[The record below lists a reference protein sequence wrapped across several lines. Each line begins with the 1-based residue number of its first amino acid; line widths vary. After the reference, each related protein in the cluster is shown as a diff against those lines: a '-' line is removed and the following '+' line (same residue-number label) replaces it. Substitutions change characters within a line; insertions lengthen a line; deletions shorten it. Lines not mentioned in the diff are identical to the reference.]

1 MSLHS
6 SITIEIEGELLTEN
20 CVCTFDTVHHVSN
33 QSKPHSIGRLKEKFG
48 VYTLSLPSISMVLP
62 SISFSDNM
70 VMLFFQLYSDTHREN
85 LFFSSQFKSFFLY
98 VKHLQPL
105 KT

>member
-20 CVCTFDTVHHVSN
+20 CVCTFDTVHHVSD

-70 VMLFFQLYSDTHREN
+70 IMLFFQLFNDTGKICVFLKSIQE
-85 LFFSSQFKSFFLY
+85 FFSLC
-98 VKHLQPL
+98 
-105 KT
+105 

>member
-20 CVCTFDTVHHVSN
+20 CVCTFDTVHHVSD

-70 VMLFFQLYSDTHREN
+70 IMLFFQLFNDTGKICFSQVNSRV
-85 LFFSSQFKSFFLY
+85 FFSMLNIY
-98 VKHLQPL
+98 NH
-105 KT
+105 